1 MTTGRRDCSPGCQ
14 AGCPQTSHDTVIR
27 KLIPQQQ
34 ARESPTVSVPHM
46 DPKSLFLLPALR
58 QAGGGPFWCPLR
70 WEDTSEQKARGH
82 QGNLTTRTL
91 GCLSQP
97 CLPMG
102 VTWAQGCHPS
112 ILPLGLT
119 LPNPAAP
126 KLPLLSGGTPRG
138 PQPGK
143 WPSLMTHSTPEGSC
157 ISSCPPWIHLDSS

>member
-1 MTTGRRDCSPGCQ
+1 MTTGRRDCIPGCQ
-14 AGCPQTSHDTVIR
+14 AGCLQTSHDTVIR

-34 ARESPTVSVPHM
+34 ARASPTVSVPHM

-70 WEDTSEQKARGH
+70 WEDTFEQKARGH
-82 QGNLTTRTL
+82 RGNLTTRTL

-102 VTWAQGCHPS
+102 DTCGQGYHPS

-119 LPNPAAP
+119 PSQSCCSQATPPVWRDTQGPPARQVALPDDTFHP
-126 KLPLLSGGTPRG
+126 
-138 PQPGK
+138 
-143 WPSLMTHSTPEGSC
+143 
-157 ISSCPPWIHLDSS
+157 